1 MALRFNTFRAKRY
14 LRSKFVEGKY
24 LLASEASDIE
34 LEILDVLRKVVMETT
49 GNVALADAWKVEK
62 LSSTQLLI
70 KPGSAWFQGLPFDMR
85 SGKDQL
91 ISGAVLSA
99 GITPVGITMSDD
111 ATGLG
116 KVILFN
122 DGALSPTSLYKIV
135 ISAKEELL
143 TEVEDPFLQ
152 NANLTESTAQKVRL
166 KFQINIVPDSLQT
179 ESPVPYRDENSTSLV
194 ATNFPIAGAF
204 SSPNLVNQIIVTP
217 GAAVNGELITSQLIT
232 GSEKIDGRDI
242 ELTLRNDSAIGGGHP
257 IPKAPT
263 EQAAFENGRLIDSN
277 GNKYHINAIFNDVVS
292 TQVVIRIDKEPDQP
306 NPEIVNTKPFTLI
319 KRDVYATDGING
331 QPQGKLFWN
340 IATVN
345 WHSSNLIVHESSVVD
360 LRTSV
365 SSLKDYEV
373 FINNKHGLRLTDGGN
388 VSWTLAT
395 QMLNWSSALSLINP
409 HGLTQTIA
417 LASVPLVEGGSLA
430 YDLNI
435 ASGGAIQKGTL
446 AINVTAFGANST
458 LSAVTLNQVLIG
470 NIVVDSAGVVAEIT
484 AIDDITN
491 VITTSPALTANGAGT
506 IYYDSFGPA
515 KVPLN
520 KEKYILAVRKNN
532 KAFIGGMELETGETS
547 QVGDGASAQLLSFI
561 GSTGDSDSSP
571 NYPSNFYVIDSN
583 SLVTAIGTLDTALNA
598 LAGVVAGIN
607 WKAPVANFAALPA
620 VSNVNGDVR
629 LVLDTRVAYTW
640 HSASS
645 SWRLVNNSGNGIKVI
660 GGGTLTWTSP
670 NLTFTA
676 DMYLE
681 VKGLAYT
688 DNTIAFSTQS
698 PIALATSLD
707 VAYVTPNQVT
717 GGPSLVVTVGSL
729 ASVPANAI
737 IIARRDGVDAIV
749 GSSSTKLK
757 SGQSTTLYAQTSDQT
772 LSYMGSPD
780 TADST
785 PAYSSDIRGTA
796 AENLTARL
804 GSLTN
809 SMGDS
814 QEDRSA
820 FFRSDLPITW
830 TGSQILFT
838 SDIVLSILN
847 TKSGTVKTA
856 TILLAGSPISLTDG
870 QIAYITIDRTLA
882 SENLTPTIASSTP
895 AQLQANKDIIILAY
909 RKDVSGAGYL
919 HLPLHKQVMNPG
931 QTVRLGASGSGSG
944 TGGAGDD
951 INVLTFKASFKDD
964 FSDIPSTSNSAVDI
978 TAGFTDSTAYS
989 AAKALYQLSY
999 DASKTVTGTGT
1010 AMTLSGTPSFTV
1022 KAGDILRVGS
1032 EARKITVVTTQTS
1045 YTLSSAFTV
1054 NPSASA
1060 ATVSQA
1066 VYTKDINNLSVDG
1079 LAISTAFSTSIGQI
1093 LVSYEDSSTVGDD
1106 IFDANT
1112 TPVIAYTASS
1122 DGTLYS
1128 DVKVRPTNLTD
1139 SEAMVNLPSSSTN
1152 LYLRFF
1158 SNKTTGSG
1166 TVNILGYR
1174 AFLHRDISYADGSLL
1189 NQAYAFTDGVG
1200 TEINCSAPTVVTGK
1214 TRLTVTFTYPIAVNV
1229 GTTNGSIKVYLNGQK
1244 IPRFVDA
1251 TLTPDAS
1258 YKEIS
1263 TSTIELDGD
1272 YSALNYS
1279 LEVIQDVAVVDS
1291 STNNA
1296 ADIALIGDSR
1306 LQNQLMNGGFDLW
1319 QRGTSVTVAN
1329 TISTYLADR
1338 WYVKNSLGTN
1348 GVITYSQV
1356 AGVQVGSK
1364 FGAKVQITTAP
1375 TAAQVNG
1382 TELYQ
1387 VIENANTLAL
1397 LDKIM
1402 SSRVYIK
1409 SFGLVNQVGIQFYY
1423 KTTEAKVD
1431 TALGSEA
1438 LVTVNTSTFTLG
1450 QLLGQ
1455 SINNLPTSAG
1465 VLGIRIRI
1473 TGVSS
1478 GNLYDINNGFVVEQ
1492 AMMNVGVSS
1501 LLFKRRGDSIR
1512 EEIQDCQRYY
1522 EKSYNLNVNP
1532 GANDASGQ
1540 LEQFARVARAANQ
1553 AGTFGTYTTSF
1564 KVAKRIAPVCNYYGQ
1579 TGTINAVYNGSSGLA
1594 ISGITGFGAVGENTI
1609 FQIVL
1614 DTSSAN
1620 TISLDNLIRW
1630 HFVADAEI

>member
-1 MALRFNTFRAKRY
+1 MAIRRSVAWISQLRVDVPDM
-14 LRSKFVEGKY
+14 RSMESAVRSDFDEMIESLVTGENLGYVVRGFEINMVGANGNSANGLSVVVADSAILHTTSLVSGTIFKVAAGTPVE
-24 LLASEASDIE
+24 I
-34 LEILDVLRKVVMETT
+34 
-49 GNVALADAWKVEK
+49 
-62 LSSTQLLI
+62 LSSTVNT
-70 KPGSAWFQGLPFDMR
+70 KVSGSFAPSSTNYVSIDFSRAADASTQAPRAIWDPTNKIETSKVLPVAELMNYIFKINTTGFAADTLPM
-85 SGKDQL
+85 
-91 ISGAVLSA
+91 AVVQTDAANNVTSITDRRPMLFRLGTA
-99 GITPVGITMSDD
+99 G
-111 ATGLG
+111 
-116 KVILFN
+116 
-122 DGALSPTSLYKIV
+122 
-135 ISAKEELL
+135 
-143 TEVEDPFLQ
+143 
-152 NANLTESTAQKVRL
+152 
-166 KFQINIVPDSLQT
+166 
-179 ESPVPYRDENSTSLV
+179 
-194 ATNFPIAGAF
+194 F
-204 SSPNLVNQIIVTP
+204 SSPNPSYKYPWTNQPEGRVENPPTSTSSANPFHGGDKQIKSQKEWMDAVMSIIQEITGGIYWYSLGTGGSITGIRSDGINTVATGRATITHASGTP
-217 GAAVNGELITSQLIT
+217 GKLNWDFPIRNRVLGSRLTYVVSSYAAGSDMTLVDGQVAYVNLVRNIGIIPNLIFTNSSAVVNSVGAIAWTTDLIA
-232 GSEKIDGRDI
+232 GDYIKIDGVGDEGYYEIFSVDSSSQVTLTIVYGGTSTGPSGIKAKYAFGVYNVVGAPSTDRHVRTALRELVPITENMYWLYFRDD
-242 ELTLRNDSAIGGGHP
+242 N
-257 IPKAPT
+257 
-263 EQAAFENGRLIDSN
+263 
-277 GNKYHINAIFNDVVS
+277 
-292 TQVVIRIDKEPDQP
+292 
-306 NPEIVNTKPFTLI
+306 
-319 KRDVYATDGING
+319 
-331 QPQGKLFWN
+331 
-340 IATVN
+340 
-345 WHSSNLIVHESSVVD
+345 
-360 LRTSV
+360 
-365 SSLKDYEV
+365 
-373 FINNKHGLRLTDGGN
+373 
-388 VSWTLAT
+388 
-395 QMLNWSSALSLINP
+395 
-409 HGLTQTIA
+409 
-417 LASVPLVEGGSLA
+417 
-430 YDLNI
+430 
-435 ASGGAIQKGTL
+435 GGATPKIYTRFKSGEIEQGESQQVSD
-446 AINVTAFGANST
+446 NTAK
-458 LSAVTLNQVLIG
+458 QVL
-470 NIVVDSAGVVAEIT
+470 D
-484 AIDDITN
+484 
-491 VITTSPALTANGAGT
+491 
-506 IYYDSFGPA
+506 
-515 KVPLN
+515 
-520 KEKYILAVRKNN
+520 
-532 KAFIGGMELETGETS
+532 
-547 QVGDGASAQLLSFI
+547 FI
-561 GSTGDSDSSP
+561 GSTSESDSSP
-571 NYPSNFYVIDSN
+571 QYTSNVYVADGTA
-583 SLVTAIGTLDTALNA
+583 LTTAISALDAALGA
-598 LAGVVAGIN
+598 LN
-607 WKAPVANFAALPA
+607 WKAPVANYAALPA

-629 LVLDTRVAYTW
+629 LVLDTRTAY
-640 HSASS
+640 
-645 SWRLVNNSGNGIKVI
+645 SWRSSDSTWIKITSITDGIKVI
-660 GGGTLTWTSP
+660 GGGTISWTAP
-670 NLTFTA
+670 NLTFTT

-681 VKGLAYT
+681 IKGLAYS

-698 PIALATSLD
+698 PIALATTLD
-707 VAYVTPNQVT
+707 VAYIVPNLVT
-717 GGPSLVVTVGSL
+717 GGPSLTVVVSSL

-737 IIARRDGVDAIV
+737 IIARREGTTVIV
-749 GSSSTKLK
+749 GTSSTKLL
-757 SGQSTTLYAQTSDQT
+757 SGQSTTLYAQASDQT
-772 LSYMGSPD
+772 LTYMGAPD

-820 FFRSDLPITW
+820 LFRSDLPVTW

-838 SDIVLSILN
+838 SDIVLTVLN

-856 TILLAGSPISLTDG
+856 TILVANSPISLTDG
-870 QIAYITIDRTLA
+870 QMAYITIDRTLA

-978 TAGFTDSTAYS
+978 TAGFTDSAAYS

-999 DASKTVTGTGT
+999 DATQTVTGTAT
-1010 AMTLSGTPSFTV
+1010 AMTLSAAPAFTV
-1022 KAGDILRVGS
+1022 KVGDILRVGS
-1032 EARKITVVTTQTS
+1032 EAKKITVLGSINSDGGSGTPFTI
-1045 YTLSSAFTV
+1045 SSAFTV
-1054 NPSASA
+1054 DPSASA

-1189 NQAYAFTDGVG
+1189 NQAYCFTDGIG

-1214 TRLTVTFTYPIAVNV
+1214 TRLTVTFTYPVAVNA

-1291 STNNA
+1291 SETNSA
-1296 ADIALIGDSR
+1296 AINLVNDSKLR
-1306 LQNQLMNGGFDLW
+1306 NELMNGGFDLW

-1348 GVITYSQV
+1348 GIITYSQV

-1387 VIENANTLAL
+1387 VIENMNTLPL

-1402 SSRVYIK
+1402 SSRIYIK
-1409 SFGLVNQVGIQFYY
+1409 SLGLVNQVGIQFYY

-1492 AMMNVGVSS
+1492 AMMNVGISS

-1512 EEIQDCQRYY
+1512 EEIEDCQRYY
-1522 EKSYNLNVNP
+1522 EKTYDLDIIPGTASAEPGLVGGVGFATNVLNSNLIYKITKRIIPALIIYAYDGTSGTVSVYDTSGNM
-1532 GANDASGQ
+1532 GATGATPNKIGQSLASGIRKTGGTN
-1540 LEQFARVARAANQ
+1540 FTVNQ
-1553 AGTFGTYTTSF
+1553 SYWFQYT
-1564 KVAKRIAPVCNYYGQ
+1564 
-1579 TGTINAVYNGSSGLA
+1579 
-1594 ISGITGFGAVGENTI
+1594 
-1609 FQIVL
+1609 
-1614 DTSSAN
+1614 
-1620 TISLDNLIRW
+1620 
-1630 HFVADAEI
+1630 ADAEI